1 MYGVSHS
8 APIPAVSTVSSAQ
21 PKKLRSRQNRS
32 PLRPSMSALER
43 SMASDGAMVGFSA
56 MMYVAIE

>member
-1 MYGVSHS
+1 MYGASHS

-43 SMASDGAMVGFSA
+43 SMASVGAMVGFSA